1 MIFHRSRE
9 THDETEPLF
18 APLFHRYGHALL
30 EHAIATSGALGG
42 GGGGADAPAPA
53 RKKPAKAEASGSGS
67 NGAGAAKADPRFS
80 FGGDGPDSDEE
91 QEEEEGAGGEGNAEE
106 EEEDDLAVA
115 FSVLE
120 LARVGY
126 ERILAAGEA
135 AQLVTLEEE
144 TWGELSIKAQ
154 LAEVHNDLGDVG
166 LESGE

>member
-1 MIFHRSRE
+1 M
-9 THDETEPLF
+9 
-18 APLFHRYGHALL
+18 
-30 EHAIATSGALGG
+30 
-42 GGGGADAPAPA
+42 PAPA
-53 RKKPAKAEASGSGS
+53 RKKQNKAEASGSS
-67 NGAGAAKADPRFS
+67 NGAAAPKDDPRFS

-91 QEEEEGAGGEGNAEE
+91 EDEEAAGEGNAEE
-106 EEEDDLAVA
+106 EEEDDLSVA

-126 ERILAAGEA
+126 ERILAAGES
-135 AQLVTLEEE
+135 AQLVTLDDE